1 MKPLLLAL
9 LVVVVALLLAGTMLL
24 TIWLA
29 PLLVFAFWIP
39 WLIAGGFSRHREEG
53 QAHGHA
59 YERED

>member
-1 MKPLLLAL
+1 MKLMLLTL

-24 TIWLA
+24 TIWLL

-39 WLIAGGFSRHREEG
+39 WLVAGGFSRHRDEG

-59 YERED
+59 YESED